1 MNRSIRAIHKYFSLI
16 VSIQLLLWTVSGIFF
31 AFNKIELIR
40 GEGYMLAKDKISFLK
55 SPEFEVQSSDVVTVM
70 KRLNKTVFIVKDG
83 EDAKYLDFRGQE
95 IEKLSYEQSREIVKT
110 MTSLTPTNVYEI
122 NQKVAGS
129 EYRGREL
136 PLYRITSYDKNNEEI
151 NVYLN
156 PYSGKIEAIRTL
168 SWRIWDF
175 LWGLHIIDWSERDNI
190 NNIFLQIFSL
200 LALVSSITGIILFF
214 RTVRSP

>member
-55 SPEFEVQSSDVVTVM
+55 NPEFEVQSSDVVTVM
-70 KRLNKTVFIVKDG
+70 KRLDKTVFIVKDG
-83 EDAKYLDFRGQE
+83 EDAKYLNFRGQE

-129 EYRGREL
+129 EYRGRAL
-136 PLYRITSYDKNNEEI
+136 PLYRITSYDENNKEI

>member
-1 MNRSIRAIHKYFSLI
+1 
-16 VSIQLLLWTVSGIFF
+16 
-31 AFNKIELIR
+31 
-40 GEGYMLAKDKISFLK
+40 MLAKDKISFLK

-70 KRLNKTVFIVKDG
+70 KRLDKTVFIVKDG

-122 NQKVAGS
+122 NQKVAGA

>member
-1 MNRSIRAIHKYFSLI
+1 
-16 VSIQLLLWTVSGIFF
+16 
-31 AFNKIELIR
+31 
-40 GEGYMLAKDKISFLK
+40 MLAKDKISFLK
-55 SPEFEVQSSDVVTVM
+55 NPEFEVQSSDVVTVM
-70 KRLNKTVFIVKDG
+70 KRLDKTVFIVKDG
-83 EDAKYLDFRGQE
+83 EDAKYLNFRGQE
-95 IEKLSYEQSREIVKT
+95 IEKLSYEQSREIVKA
-110 MTSLTPTNVYEI
+110 MTRLTPTNVYEI

-129 EYRGREL
+129 EYRGRAL
-136 PLYRITSYDKNNEEI
+136 PLYRITSYDENNKEI

>member
-1 MNRSIRAIHKYFSLI
+1 
-16 VSIQLLLWTVSGIFF
+16 
-31 AFNKIELIR
+31 
-40 GEGYMLAKDKISFLK
+40 
-55 SPEFEVQSSDVVTVM
+55 
-70 KRLNKTVFIVKDG
+70 
-83 EDAKYLDFRGQE
+83 
-95 IEKLSYEQSREIVKT
+95 

-129 EYRGREL
+129 EYRGRVL

-175 LWGLHIIDWSERDNI
+175 LWGLHIIDWKERDNI
-190 NNIFLQIFSL
+190 NNIFLQIFFI
-200 LALVSSITGIILFF
+200 ACTCKFNYWNYFIF
-214 RTVRSP
+214 RTVREPINLIKFNMLLSIWNDDIS

>member
-1 MNRSIRAIHKYFSLI
+1 MKINCLLFTEFLITYTDYF
-16 VSIQLLLWTVSGIFF
+16 
-31 AFNKIELIR
+31 R
-40 GEGYMLAKDKISFLK
+40 
-55 SPEFEVQSSDVVTVM
+55 
-70 KRLNKTVFIVKDG
+70 
-83 EDAKYLDFRGQE
+83 E

-129 EYRGREL
+129 EYRGRVL

-168 SWRIWDF
+168 SWRIWGVNKTITS
-175 LWGLHIIDWSERDNI
+175 WRSE
-190 NNIFLQIFSL
+190 L
-200 LALVSSITGIILFF
+200 SS
-214 RTVRSP
+214 